1 MATHASAVPARPRP
15 PPQAI
20 STRSRPDR
28 CHSPASARRASIG
41 SAGSLKSGHRNHRD
55 SHATG
60 ADGLPCRYSPKWGR
74 GPSGSGFLSP
84 RPRTSRP
91 DGRRIT
97 PCADSGHLSMPRMY
111 ARAPERG
118 GRCAWSSRI
127 HIGTPLNAGC
137 VRSAFP
143 AAGWGTDFGW
153 RASRWKSCAEAPR
166 VSGRPASR
174 IPRRPGGSGAGGEEA
189 HGAVAAHG
197 DVAELGARVGQ

>member
-1 MATHASAVPARPRP
+1 MHASAVPVRPRP

-91 DGRRIT
+91 DGRRST

-111 ARAPERG
+111 ARAPDARWTVRLVRLTDPYRDAFERWL
-118 GRCAWSSRI
+118 CS
-127 HIGTPLNAGC
+127 
-137 VRSAFP
+137 SAFP

-189 HGAVAAHG
+189 HGAVAARG